1 MPELQKLFKEEDL
14 VLAQMSLDW
23 DDYDKEVSDAKRVPK
38 DVLKLLAEAKA
49 IVERD
54 RTVGSCLTKRRY
66 EGVVGPIEKVNRKG
80 DDLPLDPFYRIHAQ
94 APRRG

>member
-1 MPELQKLFKEEDL
+1 
-14 VLAQMSLDW
+14 MSLDW

-54 RTVGSCLTKRRY
+54 RTAGACLSKRRY
-66 EGVVGPIEKVNRKG
+66 DGAVGPVEKHYCLAG
-80 DDLPLDPFYRIHAQ
+80 ADDE
-94 APRRG
+94 